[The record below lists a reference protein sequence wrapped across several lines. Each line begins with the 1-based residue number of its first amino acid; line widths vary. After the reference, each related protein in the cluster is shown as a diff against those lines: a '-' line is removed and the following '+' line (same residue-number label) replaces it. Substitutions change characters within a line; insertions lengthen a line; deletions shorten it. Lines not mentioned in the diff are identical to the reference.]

1 MQSLLLS
8 VAFGAAL
15 LAPPQ
20 LYPEPAPSLQQIAVE
35 TGLQPAAVF
44 DGKAETWSVE
54 ARMARWK
61 VPGVSVAVVDDG
73 KVVWARGYGVVAAGE
88 TKAVTPSTRFQAA
101 SISKPVAAA
110 AALSL
115 VQGGKL
121 TLDGDVNAVLSSWK
135 LPASAFTAD
144 RPLTLRDLLS
154 HTGGTTVHG
163 FPGYAEG
170 APVPTLLQVL
180 EGATPANTRAVVSEA
195 RPGERWKYSG
205 GGYQIV
211 QQMIEDAT
219 GESFGQVV
227 REQVLAPIGM
237 TASGYRLTPPGSYA
251 LGHGVDGK
259 PIPGGVHTY
268 PEQAAAGLWTTPSD
282 LARFGL
288 ALSAAYRGEVGGP
301 LTPATVRTMLTPVND
316 DYGLGPGVSGQGEAF
331 AVSHGGSNEGFRAFW
346 VIHPM
351 TGDGVVVMT
360 NGEAGDRVM
369 MEIVRAVAT
378 VYGWPDF
385 APAAYQS
392 VALAPQVMAAREGG
406 WSVDVDGQHIVFT
419 IRRQDSRLAIETFRG
434 TYVFT
439 PVTATTMV
447 SADTGAKASFE
458 TGADG
463 KPVLKVFGLTLKKGG

>member
-20 LYPEPAPSLQQIAVE
+20 LYPEPAPSPQQIAVE

-44 DGKAETWSVE
+44 DGKAEAWTVE

-61 VPGVSVAVVDDG
+61 VPGVSVTVVDDG
-73 KVVWARGYGVVAAGE
+73 KIVWARGYGVVAAGE
-88 TKAVTPSTRFQAA
+88 TGPVTASTRFQAA

-110 AALSL
+110 AAMSL
-115 VQGGKL
+115 VQDGKL
-121 TLDGDVNAVLSSWK
+121 TLDGDVNAVLRSWK

-144 RPLTLRDLLS
+144 RPLTLKDLLS

-170 APVPTLLQVL
+170 APVPTLVQVL
-180 EGATPANTRAVVSEA
+180 KGEAPANTPAVVSEA

-205 GGYQIV
+205 GGYEIV
-211 QQMIEDAT
+211 QLMIEDIT
-219 GESFGQVV
+219 GETFGQVV
-227 REQVLAPIGM
+227 RERVLAPIGM

-288 ALSAAYRGEVGGP
+288 ALSAAYNGKTGGP
-301 LTPATVRTMLTPVND
+301 LTPATVRTMLTPVKG
-316 DYGLGPGVSGQGEAF
+316 DYGLGPGVSGEGAAL

-346 VIHPM
+346 VIHPR

-369 MEIVRAVAT
+369 MEIVRAVAK

-392 VALAPQVMAAREGG
+392 VALAPDVIAAREGD
-406 WSVDVDGQHIVFT
+406 WSVDIDGQHIVFSL
-419 IRRQDSRLAIETFRG
+419 RREGGRLAIETFRG
-434 TYVFT
+434 TFVFT
-439 PVTATTMV
+439 PISDTAMIT
-447 SADTGAKASFE
+447 ADTGAKASFE

-463 KPVLKVFGLTLKKGG
+463 KPVLKVFGLALKKGG